1 MTANLNIFTSHEV
14 IKELRNRKGKGR
26 RDDSRKHR
34 HKCRGGTSRK
44 WRDEEGRT
52 HIHRKKKMSTEER
65 KAKWRQTEGL
75 VQGYT
80 VRNNLKVLMMWF
92 TLKRIER
99 ETINNRGPCNVCRT
113 SCARRQRSVF
123 TARVSL
129 SSLQPHSQVAT
140 TRRNKREHSTR
151 GALFVL
157 SLISTRSPLGV
168 ERTTEGYAIS
178 KCTPSSLLL

>member
-1 MTANLNIFTSHEV
+1 MVENTDISVGEGL
-14 IKELRNRKGKGR
+14 
-26 RDDSRKHR
+26 
-34 HKCRGGTSRK
+34 SRK

-52 HIHRKKKMSTEER
+52 HIHRKKNVNRR
-65 KAKWRQTEGL
+65 KEGKKETRQTEGL
-75 VQGYT
+75 VRGYT
-80 VRNNLKVLMMWF
+80 VRNNLKVLMTWF

-140 TRRNKREHSTR
+140 TRRNKQEHSTR
-151 GALFVL
+151 GAPFVL
-157 SLISTRSPLGV
+157 SLISTRSLLGV